1 VARHQFPPGKFD
13 PKELEKFG
21 PRLEIEVGLPI
32 VPTAKD
38 SNVHFTPKQQKL
50 SRMPALVDTGQV
62 VQF

>member
-32 VPTAKD
+32 VATSKSA
-38 SNVHFTPKQQKL
+38 NVHLTQQQKL
-50 SRMPALVDTGQV
+50 SRMPALVDTGAS
-62 VQF
+62 